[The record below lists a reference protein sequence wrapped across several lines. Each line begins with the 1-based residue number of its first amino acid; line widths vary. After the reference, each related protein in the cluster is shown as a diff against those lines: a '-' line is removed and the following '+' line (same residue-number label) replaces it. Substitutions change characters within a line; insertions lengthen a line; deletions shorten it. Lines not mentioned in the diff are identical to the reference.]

1 MNARFWCP
9 IVFAALAFA
18 GTLGECGALQTDRSA
33 SPAPVAPTDLGG
45 EPVAASESKAGN
57 LRTKEPDRALI
68 AEVAPSSERF
78 PDTPMGRALHKHL
91 LILIDITAGADERK
105 ESSLEELRKSPKEA
119 SQALLSAYRAADP
132 RDFFR
137 RWLTSL
143 TLSELGSDEAYLGL
157 REIAYSR
164 IPEDLKDNDLEGS
177 ELSNESAIRQN
188 SVAGLILLARAGNSA
203 AEKDLLSLALN
214 PTAGDDA
221 VRTAAIKG
229 YLAAGRDYEACVQTL
244 KARLPSQY
252 HDVVTLTV
260 SQVDEASAPRP
271 AARPKQEGDEK

>member
-1 MNARFWCP
+1 
-9 IVFAALAFA
+9 
-18 GTLGECGALQTDRSA
+18 
-33 SPAPVAPTDLGG
+33 
-45 EPVAASESKAGN
+45 
-57 LRTKEPDRALI
+57 LI

-164 IPEDLKDNDLEGS
+164 IPEDLKDNDLGA
-177 ELSNESAIRQN
+177 LSANESHPAEPVVVDPPR
-188 SVAGLILLARAGNSA
+188 RAGNPRPRRPGESA
-203 AEKDLLSLALN
+203 QSAVERRRGPDGGDQGLSS
-214 PTAGDDA
+214 GG
-221 VRTAAIKG
+221 K
-229 YLAAGRDYEACVQTL
+229 DYEARVRTP
-244 KARLPSQY
+244 KARLPANITMS
-252 HDVVTLTV
+252 D
-260 SQVDEASAPRP
+260 RP
-271 AARPKQEGDEK
+271 FRRPSRATQCDG